1 MESQSYS
8 GTWVVMPTYNEVEN
22 LPGIVP
28 AILAALPGSALLV
41 VDDSSPDGTGELAD
55 KLAAEDAR
63 IRVMHRPSKQGL
75 GKAYIA
81 GFKDVLDAGAD
92 RIVQM
97 DADWSHDPKYL
108 PTLVAGLEQNDLM
121 IGSRYV
127 AGGGVRNWSV
137 LRKLISRSGSI
148 FARTVLRLSAHDLT
162 GAFKAWRRDTLASLP
177 WAEMH
182 SGGYVFSIETTFLA
196 ARNGARIRE
205 IPIIFVD
212 RQKGASKMS
221 RGIIVEAFAVV
232 LRLRWEELRGKLPRS
247 G

>member
-1 MESQSYS
+1 
-8 GTWVVMPTYNEVEN
+8 MPTFNEAEN

-28 AILAALPGSALLV
+28 AILAALPGSSLLV
-41 VDDSSPDGTGELAD
+41 VDDSSPDGTGDLAD
-55 KLAAEDAR
+55 KLAAAEPR

-81 GFKDVLDAGAD
+81 GFKVVLDAGAD

-108 PTLVAGLEQNDLM
+108 PTLVGGLEQSDLM

-127 AGGGVRNWSV
+127 AGGGVRNWGV

-148 FARTVLRLSAHDLT
+148 FARTILRLSPHDLT
-162 GAFKAWRRDTLASLP
+162 GAFKAWRRDTLADLP

-196 ARNGARIRE
+196 ARYGARIRE

-247 G
+247 GKLPHSG